1 LNRGQGILEKIIGI
15 DYMTLKQN
23 ADYKLY
29 PKKLDYKAATGKC
42 VQVDPKAK
50 GPRGG
55 DSFNDQVI
63 P

>member
-1 LNRGQGILEKIIGI
+1 MEKIIGI